1 MDSAPVG
8 VRDSKD
14 PASPVI
20 SFAPDSWRTFVD
32 QVRTGKFDRP
42 TR

>member
-1 MDSAPVG
+1 

-20 SFAPDSWRTFVD
+20 TFAPDSWREFVAQIRAGRYD
-32 QVRTGKFDRP
+32 LPAR
-42 TR
+42 